1 MKNVPK
7 CERCGTLPRQEEA
20 DMGDETW
27 YCECDYVS
35 PTARAARRKP
45 PFKRLQT
52 SPANTWWAT
61 DSKAPSSGLWTS
73 AHS

>member
-35 PTARAARRKP
+35 PTARAARRMAA
-45 PFKRLQT
+45 FDRAREREGAQVDG
-52 SPANTWWAT
+52 ADFDNV
-61 DSKAPSSGLWTS
+61 
-73 AHS
+73 